1 MPVDF
6 VPKSIVKSA
15 VRTFT
20 APIVSAETF
29 DSVIASLLVTENNP
43 LGAAVTKS
51 TESYGATIAYI
62 EETEGAT
69 VGTVT
74 LRGKTRAAIN
84 ASVTAALADT
94 ALATAFGGDA
104 VQDTTKNTWYVKLKV
119 VEPTYGETYYLSF
132 NRDTLTILSY
142 ENDAVLTVVETWA
155 DIVTAMN

>member
-6 VPKSIVKSA
+6 VLKSIVKSA

-94 ALATAFGGDA
+94 ALQPHSAGTPCRTRPRTPG
-104 VQDTTKNTWYVKLKV
+104 
-119 VEPTYGETYYLSF
+119 
-132 NRDTLTILSY
+132 
-142 ENDAVLTVVETWA
+142 
-155 DIVTAMN
+155 M